1 MKSAIEMRG
10 ITNNYTTNRED
21 ELHRSEIFHETM
33 EEISAEILETA
44 QKGYDHCTVYP
55 HMLYVVLY
63 FRYSK
68 VEIADLLQREL
79 EKYDYRVYIQEDKS
93 LRIYW

>member
-10 ITNNYTTNRED
+10 ITDNYTTNRED
-21 ELHRSEIFHETM
+21 ALRRSEVFHETM
-33 EEISAEILETA
+33 EEISAEILKTA
-44 QKGYDHCTVYP
+44 KMGYDHCAFHP
-55 HMLYVVLY
+55 HTLYTFLH